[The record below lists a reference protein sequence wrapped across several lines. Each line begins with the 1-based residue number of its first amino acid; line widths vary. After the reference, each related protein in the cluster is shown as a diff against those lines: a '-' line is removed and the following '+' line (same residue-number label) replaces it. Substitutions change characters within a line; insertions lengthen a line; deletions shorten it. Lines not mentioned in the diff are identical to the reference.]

1 MDGRLSKVSMV
12 DLVAAGETRSD
23 YVRRVGSALR
33 SEYPKT
39 DIRVTAS
46 SSSGLSQFHAH
57 GGRTFTM
64 MDFPGARQEP
74 ARATKQ
80 KIYRM
85 PGTRLEK
92 LARFVYPQRTYNKV
106 FAQALGDLQQEYL
119 EACAAEC
126 IWLARWVALR
136 GMHGILGH
144 SSSSRDWRCCG
155 LRQESLDDRGLN
167 STSKNNS
174 TPTNPVTGPGR

>member
-1 MDGRLSKVSMV
+1 
-12 DLVAAGETRSD
+12 
-23 YVRRVGSALR
+23 
-33 SEYPKT
+33 
-39 DIRVTAS
+39 
-46 SSSGLSQFHAH
+46 
-57 GGRTFTM
+57 M

-136 GMHGILGH
+136 G
-144 SSSSRDWRCCG
+144 C
-155 LRQESLDDRGLN
+155 
-167 STSKNNS
+167 
-174 TPTNPVTGPGR
+174 TGFWATVVVHAIGVVAGFVKKAWTIAG